1 MPCSLV
7 KCMNA
12 KSIFKTVLLT
22 GLLVL
27 LLLMS
32 WHNRTPVEFNLLPV
46 ANESFHGPVA
56 LMGFVFFGVGM
67 LMGLVITIRTER
79 KPKASP
85 DESTPTP
92 RIAVPRIA
100 AASEPPVG
108 SRIS

>member
-1 MPCSLV
+1 
-7 KCMNA
+7 MNA
-12 KSIFKTVLLT
+12 KSLFKTVLLT

-46 ANESFHGPVA
+46 ANERFHGPVA
-56 LMGFVFFGVGM
+56 LMGFVFFGLGM

-79 KPKASP
+79 KPKGTAA
-85 DESTPTP
+85 DESTPSP

-100 AASEPPVG
+100 TPEPPVG

>member
-1 MPCSLV
+1 
-7 KCMNA
+7 MNA
-12 KSIFKTVLLT
+12 KSLFKTVLLT

-79 KPKASP
+79 KPKASA
-85 DESTPTP
+85 DESSPTP

-100 AASEPPVG
+100 ASEPPVG

>member
-1 MPCSLV
+1 
-7 KCMNA
+7 MNA
-12 KSIFKTVLLT
+12 KSLFKTVLLT

-56 LMGFVFFGVGM
+56 LMGFVFFGMGM
-67 LMGLVITIRTER
+67 LMGLIITIRTER
-79 KPKASP
+79 KPKASS
-85 DESTPTP
+85 DDATPTP

-100 AASEPPVG
+100 TSEPPVG